1 MATYPR
7 LTYGAY
13 ENNKNGNSSLFLYNA
28 NYIRLKNLEVGYSL
42 PKNIIRFAGLQNV
55 RFYVQGLNLLTFDS
69 LDDVDMD
76 PETKEGSGDWYPI
89 QRVYNF
95 GVEITYLLFKSFEN
109 EITKINHRNWSI
121 TPVSF
126 IL

>member
-1 MATYPR
+1 DVATYPR

-95 GVEITYLLFKSFEN
+95 GVEITY
-109 EITKINHRNWSI
+109 
-121 TPVSF
+121 
-126 IL
+126 

>member
-1 MATYPR
+1 M
-7 LTYGAY
+7 
-13 ENNKNGNSSLFLYNA
+13 GNSSLFLYNA

-76 PETKEGSGDWYPI
+76 PETKEGS
-89 QRVYNF
+89 VT
-95 GVEITYLLFKSFEN
+95 GVSDPESL
-109 EITKINHRNWSI
+109 
-121 TPVSF
+121 
-126 IL
+126 

>member
-1 MATYPR
+1 M
-7 LTYGAY
+7 
-13 ENNKNGNSSLFLYNA
+13 
-28 NYIRLKNLEVGYSL
+28 GYSL

-89 QRVYNF
+89 QRVYNV
-95 GVEITYLLFKSFEN
+95 GVEITY
-109 EITKINHRNWSI
+109 
-121 TPVSF
+121 
-126 IL
+126 

>member
-1 MATYPR
+1 M
-7 LTYGAY
+7 
-13 ENNKNGNSSLFLYNA
+13 YNA

-89 QRVYNF
+89 QRVYYF
-95 GVEITYLLFKSFEN
+95 GVEITY
-109 EITKINHRNWSI
+109 
-121 TPVSF
+121 
-126 IL
+126 

>member
-1 MATYPR
+1 MKTTKWEQQFILVQCKLYPVEKLR
-7 LTYGAY
+7 SGVFVTQ
-13 ENNKNGNSSLFLYNA
+13 
-28 NYIRLKNLEVGYSL
+28 
-42 PKNIIRFAGLQNV
+42 NIIRFAGLQNV

-95 GVEITYLLFKSFEN
+95 GVEITY
-109 EITKINHRNWSI
+109 
-121 TPVSF
+121 
-126 IL
+126 

>member
-1 MATYPR
+1 MITKSVI
-7 LTYGAY
+7 LTRDVY
-13 ENNKNGNSSLFLYNA
+13 K
-28 NYIRLKNLEVGYSL
+28 RQSL

-95 GVEITYLLFKSFEN
+95 GVEITYLSL
-109 EITKINHRNWSI
+109 IH
-121 TPVSF
+121 
-126 IL
+126 ILS